1 MKFQNWMS
9 KWGTTVILVL
19 VLLSYF
25 KSCSVDSEVERIKKE
40 QRILTNEIDTL
51 SSQIVN
57 EEEMIFLIKTVPA
70 WKTLRIEEI
79 SDKERISINALEE
92 KEDDVS
98 DDFYAPDDKS
108 NNTLTRKS
116 GKASSR
122 YRNKQ
127 KPRSGRRSNEVGTR
141 ARLKKRKLSLSR
153 ES

>member
-92 KEDDVS
+92 KED
-98 DDFYAPDDKS
+98 
-108 NNTLTRKS
+108 
-116 GKASSR
+116 
-122 YRNKQ
+122 
-127 KPRSGRRSNEVGTR
+127 
-141 ARLKKRKLSLSR
+141 
-153 ES
+153 